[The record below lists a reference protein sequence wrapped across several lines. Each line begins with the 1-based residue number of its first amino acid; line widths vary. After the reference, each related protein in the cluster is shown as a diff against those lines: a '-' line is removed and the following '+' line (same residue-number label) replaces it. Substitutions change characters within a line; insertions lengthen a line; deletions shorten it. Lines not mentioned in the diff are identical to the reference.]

1 MCGYSS
7 NMELSYTFFL
17 TLNFISGML
26 RVMANRKMKGCMNVH
41 NLESK
46 KLIFLYLSVLL
57 KREFSFLIY
66 VFLYNNTFIYLF
78 FFLCF
83 SYSNSVIINEL

>member
-1 MCGYSS
+1 MCRYSS

-46 KLIFLYLSVLL
+46 KLIFLYLS
-57 KREFSFLIY
+57 
-66 VFLYNNTFIYLF
+66 F
-78 FFLCF
+78 F
-83 SYSNSVIINEL
+83 Y